1 MGLHRFDNKKELKKL
16 DFKNNK
22 AKYIKIGTISISF
35 LVVII
40 SIIYFTYSKFTLTD
54 TFKTAEITVG
64 DFIPADYILHYYVD
78 GVAVTN
84 GPSSGYY
91 NVEITCDNG
100 ATGTWNEEDRSI
112 SISNATKSITKCDVK
127 FITPPPEI
135 ITLSLDS
142 AYTEQFYSFTLKANG
157 DNIVWSASNLPDGLE
172 IDSNTGII
180 SGTPT
185 SDSAGTY
192 LIIVTA
198 TNNYGSDT
206 KEISL
211 SIGRYP
217 DGGSTPTKP

>member
-1 MGLHRFDNKKELKKL
+1 MGLHKFDNKKELKKL

-100 ATGTWNEEDRSI
+100 TTGTWNEEDWSVN
-112 SISNATKSITKCDVK
+112 ISNATKSNTKCDVK

-135 ITLSLDS
+135 ITLDLGSL
-142 AYTEQFYSFTLKANG
+142 YEEQFYSFTLAANG
-157 DNIVWSASNLPDGLE
+157 DNIVWSASGLPDGLE
-172 IDSNTGII
+172 IDPNTGII
-180 SGTPT
+180 SGTPPIG
-185 SDSAGTY
+185 SFGTP
-192 LIIVTA
+192 LITITA

-206 KEISL
+206 KEMYLIIKQYS
-211 SIGRYP
+211 
-217 DGGSTPTKP
+217 DGGSTPERP